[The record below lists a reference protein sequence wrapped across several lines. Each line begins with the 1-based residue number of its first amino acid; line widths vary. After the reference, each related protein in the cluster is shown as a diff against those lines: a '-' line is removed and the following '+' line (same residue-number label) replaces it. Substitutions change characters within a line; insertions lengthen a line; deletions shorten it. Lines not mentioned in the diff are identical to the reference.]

1 MQTIM
6 TVATARPVAQPLRVK
21 LNWSSRGLL
30 IRGVRVQLAS
40 PALCDYSVVGNTRSF
55 QVRISGSCPDNRLLS
70 ACGVTGSRAAFRA
83 QCTFVR
89 DGFES
94 LRADYYP
101 AVVEFGRHAG
111 PKIRCWNMRAGSI
124 PACGTK
130 AGHVFPD
137 VKLGIVG
144 EVNREVRVRH

>member
-1 MQTIM
+1 MGRGFEPRCPHMRLWCSGNI
-6 TVATARPVAQPLRVK
+6 TALQA
-21 LNWSSRGLL
+21 
-30 IRGVRVQLAS
+30 
-40 PALCDYSVVGNTRSF
+40 VV
-55 QVRISGSCPDNRLLS
+55 SGSIPDRRSNLS

-94 LRADYYP
+94 LCADYYP

-111 PKIRCWNMRAGSI
+111 LKIRCWNMRAGSI

-137 VKLGIVG
+137 VNLGIVG